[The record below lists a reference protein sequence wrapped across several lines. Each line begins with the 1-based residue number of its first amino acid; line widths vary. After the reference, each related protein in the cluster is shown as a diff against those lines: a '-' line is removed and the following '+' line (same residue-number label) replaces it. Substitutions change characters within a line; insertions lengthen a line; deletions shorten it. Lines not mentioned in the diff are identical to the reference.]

1 MLSVS
6 NLTQGYDD
14 KVVLDSVSLDVNK
27 GEMVCVLGPNGSGKS
42 TLIKTV
48 CNILKP
54 MGGDVTVNG
63 RSVSDYDPKEF
74 SKLVGYVPQNYST
87 SDYMKVFDAVLL
99 GRAPYMSWSYSKDD
113 FRMAA
118 KSIYDMGIFDLID
131 RNVNDLS
138 GGQMQKVTLA
148 RAMTQ
153 NPEFY
158 VLDEPTSALD
168 LRNQIDTLTAI
179 RKAVKESN
187 AGALVALHDLNLAI
201 QFCDRVVLI
210 KDGKVFRDGA
220 PLDVIDEESIFQV
233 YGVYSEIME
242 GREGKFVH
250 ICERPPQN

>member
-1 MLSVS
+1 ME
-6 NLTQGYDD
+6 
-14 KVVLDSVSLDVNK
+14 K
-27 GEMVCVLGPNGSGKS
+27 GEIVCVLGPNGSGKS

-48 CNILKP
+48 CDILKP
-54 MGGDVTVNG
+54 ISGEISVNG
-63 RSVSDYDPKEF
+63 LKVGDIGAKEF

-99 GRAPYMSWSYSKDD
+99 GRAPYMSWSYSRED

-118 KSIYDMGIFDLID
+118 KSIHDMGIFDLID

-153 NPEFY
+153 NPEFF

-179 RKAVKESN
+179 RNVVRQQN

-201 QFCDRVVLI
+201 QFCDRVILI
-210 KDGKVFRDGA
+210 KDGRVYRDGR

-233 YGVYSEIME
+233 YGVYSEILE
-242 GREGKFVH
+242 GREGRFVH
-250 ICERPPQN
+250 ICERAPQ